1 MITGSNRVIGLAFA
15 QHYSAAGWHVIAT
28 ARDPQGATEL
38 QELTIKDRGQ
48 PINYDGKVIPG

>member
-1 MITGSNRVIGLAFA
+1 M
-15 QHYSAAGWHVIAT
+15 IAT